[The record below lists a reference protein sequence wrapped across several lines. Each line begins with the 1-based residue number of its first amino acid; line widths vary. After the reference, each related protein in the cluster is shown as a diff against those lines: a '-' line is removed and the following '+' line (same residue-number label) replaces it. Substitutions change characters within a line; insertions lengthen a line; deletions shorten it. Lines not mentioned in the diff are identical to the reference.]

1 MYFNSHETID
11 RIRQVVTL
19 GTTITVSWEERGMRP
34 EDNVGLS
41 FVHGRSEGMVEDN
54 YGPSKIRYGHSN
66 NVQRDFAVFEYI
78 SYPNLVFGDSF
89 RARQYYVTD
98 QFAGLSDRSAAL
110 ASETIEEVI
119 PSGELEKS
127 AIHLHYLDD
136 GVTTTFG
143 STIDDSSCNN
153 AQATTIAC
161 TGSSTPQPNKSAF
174 LQITCGTSAYV
185 GTDFYHFSNF
195 PTVPFRV
202 MNCKVDGVTTSNR
215 PSVKLLGYFSEADCG
230 SVLQDKTYDA
240 NFCL

>member
-1 MYFNSHETID
+1 MYFNSHETIT
-11 RIRQVVTL
+11 RIREVMTL
-19 GTTITVSWEERGMRP
+19 GTTITVSWDERGMSA

-41 FVHGRSEGMVEDN
+41 FVHGRSEGMVENN
-54 YGPSKIRYGHSN
+54 YGPSRIRYGHSN

-119 PSGELEKS
+119 PSTEFDSS
-127 AIHLHYLDD
+127 AIHLHYLL
-136 GVTTTFG
+136 GSNTFG
-143 STIDDSSCNN
+143 STIDDSPCNN

-174 LQITCGTSAYV
+174 LQITCGTSTYV
-185 GTDFYHFSNF
+185 GTDFYHFSNY
-195 PTVPFRV
+195 PTVPYRV
-202 MNCKVDGVTTSNR
+202 MNCTIDGVTTSNR
-215 PSVKLLGYFSEADCG
+215 PSVKLLGYFSDTDCG

-240 NFCL
+240 S